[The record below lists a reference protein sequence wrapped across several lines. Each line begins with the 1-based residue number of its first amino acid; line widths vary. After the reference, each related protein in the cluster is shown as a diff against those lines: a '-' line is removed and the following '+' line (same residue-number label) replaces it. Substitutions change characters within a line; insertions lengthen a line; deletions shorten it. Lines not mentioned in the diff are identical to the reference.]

1 MKLLAELYFTFFK
14 IGLFTF
20 GGGYAMLPL
29 IQREV
34 IEKKHWASEEEVLDY
49 YAIGQCTP
57 GVIAV
62 NTATFIGYYKKGV
75 IGGIVATL
83 GVISPSL
90 IIITVI
96 AGVIRNF
103 SEIAIVQHA
112 LMGIKVAVCML
123 MFNAIKK
130 LWKNSIKNI
139 AGIVIFVVAL
149 GLSLF
154 ASISTVILVVL
165 AGVSGIIMTK
175 AGWMK
180 HE

>member
-90 IIITVI
+90 IIITAI

-154 ASISTVILVVL
+154 TSISTVILVVL